1 MMRNMFWNIKMKTLF
16 MSQDFWD
23 LIEDGF
29 TDVAE
34 LNAGEKRR
42 LKEIIKKDSKSM
54 FFIQQV
60 IHKTIFSRILAATTS
75 RYAWLILKTEL
86 QGSSKVITVKRQ
98 SLRRDFET
106 LFMNNNESV
115 QGFLSR
121 VSGIEFDE
129 TKKRRIWLGD
139 NKEIQVKG
147 EGTIAVQTRQGSSY
161 SLVCDFKSSMMRTIE
176 MTYLEVLNYF
186 LGLEVKK
193 EEDGIFI
200 SQRKYA
206 TDLLK
211 RFNMLN
217 CKIVSTPTNVN
228 EKLQLDNDSDWTGN
242 VNDRKSIS
250 GNLFT
255 LGSATI
261 TWNSKKQSTTT
272 LSSSKAKYVVATSS
286 TYQVLSLR
294 KLLDDLHQEQKGS
307 TKIFYTITLCYAL
320 TYVITNQGGC

>member
-1 MMRNMFWNIKMKTLF
+1 MKTLF

-121 VSGIEFDE
+121 VSGIVSQLKSYGQDIGDKILVPKVLRSLPIKFDHVVAAIE
-129 TKKRRIWLGD
+129 ELRDLSMFSFNELMGSLQSHESRI
-139 NKEIQVKG
+139 N
-147 EGTIAVQTRQGSSY
+147 
-161 SLVCDFKSSMMRTIE
+161 
-176 MTYLEVLNYF
+176 
-186 LGLEVKK
+186 
-193 EEDGIFI
+193 
-200 SQRKYA
+200 
-206 TDLLK
+206 
-211 RFNMLN
+211 
-217 CKIVSTPTNVN
+217 
-228 EKLQLDNDSDWTGN
+228 
-242 VNDRKSIS
+242 KSI
-250 GNLFT
+250 
-255 LGSATI
+255 AT
-261 TWNSKKQSTTT
+261 T
-272 LSSSKAKYVVATSS
+272 
-286 TYQVLSLR
+286 
-294 KLLDDLHQEQKGS
+294 QEQAFS
-307 TKIFYTITLCYAL
+307 SERRES
-320 TYVITNQGGC
+320 N